1 MDDKRYLCPLFKRY
15 LDKDDM
21 NKAIFLDR
29 DGTINVEKHYLYKEE
44 DFEFLPGVVETL
56 ADFKKNGYLLIL
68 VTNQSGIARGY
79 YREEDMHRLHAFMQS
94 KLDEKGAKLDAIYFC
109 PHHPQ
114 AAVGAYRINCNC
126 RKPLGGLFD
135 RAIEE
140 WKIDVTASWA
150 IGDKERDLR
159 YPHQSGMKTILLQ
172 QEECES
178 EYPVCK
184 NWDEIRRKILPP
196 TTQQKGRI

>member
-1 MDDKRYLCPLFKRY
+1 
-15 LDKDDM
+15 
-21 NKAIFLDR
+21 
-29 DGTINVEKHYLYKEE
+29 
-44 DFEFLPGVVETL
+44 
-56 ADFKKNGYLLIL
+56 
-68 VTNQSGIARGY
+68 
-79 YREEDMHRLHAFMQS
+79 MHRLHAFMQS

-196 TTQQKGRI
+196 TMQQKGRI